1 MHIEKIKKDE
11 IIRDGSIIFMAS
23 IIIGGLNYT
32 YQIYMGRILGPEEY
46 GVLGAFFAIF
56 YMIGIISQ
64 TLSTSVTRFISEFKG
79 EGRRMGSFIK
89 GTLKRMAMLGFIISI
104 TFLIFA
110 KDLASI
116 FKLPDQMPIIVL
128 ILILFLGWIIPI
140 TDGILRGVKR
150 FSILGITGMSNAS
163 CKLIFGIIFV
173 TFGFGVS
180 GALLGVALGMVF
192 AIIVSLNFIKPYI
205 RQNNSNNHHIKNN
218 PNNSNNYIKNDI
230 RLNNNNTMHNPHE
243 ASFRFSSFYSYSLP
257 VMIAMFNYSIPAN
270 LDVILA
276 KYYFSAADAGIY
288 TSVSVLGKII
298 FFFSGSIGV
307 VMFSTVTEKYFKKE
321 DTMSILRKSLIYT
334 GILSGSLALIY
345 ILFPQLIINKI
356 FGNGYI
362 SAIPLLASYGTAM
375 FFFSL
380 IVVIMYYHLAIKNMR
395 YIVLFTGFT
404 ILEIVMF
411 LTFHKSILEMA
422 NVLLGANFISLFGS
436 LLYTYRTN

>member
-1 MHIEKIKKDE
+1 MNIEKILASKKDYLKKDE
-11 IIRDGSIIFMAS
+11 IIRDGSIIFIAS
-23 IIIGGLNYT
+23 IIIGGLSYT

-79 EGRRMGSFIK
+79 EGRQMGFFIK
-89 GTLKRMAMLGFIISI
+89 GTLKRMTIFGLIIST

-110 KDLASI
+110 NNLASI
-116 FKLPDQMPIIVL
+116 FKLSDQRPIIVL

-163 CKLIFGIIFV
+163 CKLIFGTLFV

-192 AIIVSLNFIKPYI
+192 AIIVSLNFIKPYV
-205 RQNNSNNHHIKNN
+205 RQNNILQNN
-218 PNNSNNYIKNDI
+218 PNNPYVKNSE
-230 RLNNNNTMHNPHE
+230 T
-243 ASFRFSSFYSYSLP
+243 SFRFSSFYSYSLP

-276 KYYFSAADAGIY
+276 KYYFSAVDAGIY

-321 DTMSILRKSLIYT
+321 DTNSILRKSLIYT

-345 ILFPQLIINKI
+345 ILFPQLVITKI

-380 IVVIMYYHLAIKNMR
+380 VVVIMYYHLAIKNMR
-395 YIVLFTGFT
+395 YIALFTGFT
-404 ILEIVMF
+404 ILEIIML
-411 LTFHKSILEMA
+411 LTFHKSILETA

>member
-1 MHIEKIKKDE
+1 MGIDKIKKDE
-11 IIRDGSIIFMAS
+11 IIRDGGIIFIAS
-23 IIIGGLNYT
+23 IIIGALSYT

-79 EGRRMGSFIK
+79 EGRQMGFFIK
-89 GTLKRMAMLGFIISI
+89 GTLKRMIILGFIISI

-116 FKLPDQMPIIVL
+116 FKLPDQRPIIVL

-150 FSILGITGMSNAS
+150 FYILGITGISNAS
-163 CKLIFGIIFV
+163 CKLVFGILFV
-173 TFGFGVS
+173 TFGLGVS

-205 RQNNSNNHHIKNN
+205 RQNDVIQNIPDNPHIKKNIKHN
-218 PNNSNNYIKNDI
+218 TGLNNS
-230 RLNNNNTMHNPHE
+230 TMHNPE
-243 ASFRFSSFYSYSLP
+243 TSFRFSSFYSYSLP
-257 VMIAMFNYSIPAN
+257 VMIAMFNYAIPAN

-276 KYYFSAADAGIY
+276 KYYFSAVDAGIY

-321 DTMSILRKSLIYT
+321 DTMIVLRKSLIYT
-334 GILSGSLALIY
+334 GILSGSLTLIY
-345 ILFPQLIINKI
+345 IFFPQLIINKI

-380 IVVIMYYHLAIKNMR
+380 VIVIMYYHLAIKNMR

-404 ILEIVMF
+404 ILEITMF
-411 LTFHKSILEMA
+411 LIFHKSILEMA

-436 LLYTYRTN
+436 ILYIYRTN